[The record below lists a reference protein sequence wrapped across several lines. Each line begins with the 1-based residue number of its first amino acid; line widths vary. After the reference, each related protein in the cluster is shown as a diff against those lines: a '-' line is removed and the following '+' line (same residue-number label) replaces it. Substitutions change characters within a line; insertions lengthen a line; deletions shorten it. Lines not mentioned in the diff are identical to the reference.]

1 MLSWKNAEIQING
14 KFLGRGIMSKNDR
27 YFITANGM
35 YGSKLLWILYDL
47 VEGTYEEGF
56 LYQRD
61 AKAHAENN

>member
-1 MLSWKNAEIQING
+1 
-14 KFLGRGIMSKNDR
+14 
-27 YFITANGM
+27 M